1 MIEIRA
7 GQQEEQRL
15 IGNNNVVVD
24 EVCLNDWGFYEGEHR
39 ATGLLMEDQKEAAVW
54 IRTSLSLP
62 SLSMPAL
69 SFVS

>member
-1 MIEIRA
+1 MRHTLSRSCASISKAEK
-7 GQQEEQRL
+7 
-15 IGNNNVVVD
+15 
-24 EVCLNDWGFYEGEHR
+24 
-39 ATGLLMEDQKEAAVW
+39 EDQKEAAVW